1 MKIAYT
7 KTEYT
12 GKTPFFQDGGAILS
26 AMNGFRLTE
35 MEHGESNRLSTK
47 ERMLPSPEEFFWIQ
61 ARSWPEEADRLPYLE
76 GLFYRTVPDSFRIQ
90 NTDL

>member
-7 KTEYT
+7 NVEYT
-12 GKTPFFQDGGAILS
+12 GKTLFFQDGGAILS
-26 AMNGFRLTE
+26 VMNGFQLTE
-35 MEHGESNRLSTK
+35 MEHGESNRLFTK

-61 ARSWPEEADRLPYLE
+61 ARSRPEDADGLPYLE

-90 NTDL
+90 KS